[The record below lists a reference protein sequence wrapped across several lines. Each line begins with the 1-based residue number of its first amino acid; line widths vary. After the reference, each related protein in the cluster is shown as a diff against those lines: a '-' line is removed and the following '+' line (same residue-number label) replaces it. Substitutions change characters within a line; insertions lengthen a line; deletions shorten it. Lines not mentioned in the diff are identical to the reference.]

1 MGNKQSNI
9 KHEEE
14 SIKDILEKINNISN
28 KLLNENKKF
37 FLFPKNCQA
46 ISIVANKELNK
57 LKFNQLKNI
66 NNDLT
71 KYNIVIQNHIDNKLY
86 DSNSL
91 RNIVGL
97 SNLLTPSSTF
107 YVKDNNIIASGKYIN
122 NQLISYKGGEYQELS
137 KNNIIGQ
144 FLSKETNNQPPINQQ
159 TINQQTINR
168 KNQPPINQQTI
179 NRKNQPPIN
188 QQTNQQ
194 AINQQANNRKNQAIN
209 QRANNRKNQLMNQT
223 PINRKNQSINQQTT
237 KQRTNNQK
245 PTNQKPKEEKNNKNI
260 SRIYKNIMFSNSL
273 T

>member
-159 TINQQTINR
+159 TIN
-168 KNQPPINQQTI
+168 
-179 NRKNQPPIN
+179 RKNQPPIN